1 VIRPTRLL
9 AVALGSVLALGLTTA
24 TPGSAYPAPTRGAT
38 TGAAGIGDPYFPSDG
53 NGGIDVQHYDVRV
66 GYAFGPGRL
75 TGRTALDVVA
85 TQELTRFD
93 LDFLLDVDSVRV
105 DGRRAAF
112 HRRGDHE
119 LRITPARPLAA
130 GQPFRVVVRYADR
143 PARHASRGERNWLA
157 DSHEVVT
164 MNEPHMATW
173 WFPADDHPRDKATF
187 DITVTVPR
195 GKQVV
200 ANGVLAGK
208 RRHDGRT
215 TWHWR
220 ADEPMASYLAFFAA
234 GDFETRTGDC
244 AGVPAY
250 VAVSRR
256 QPEPARRTSAG
267 DLLQRTCDVLAAY
280 TPVLG
285 PYPFSTTGGLL
296 TSLPVGF
303 ALENQTRPTYPAL
316 PGSTA
321 PLVAHELAHQWFG
334 DLVSVDGWRD
344 IWLNEGFAQFLQTW
358 YGEVAGGQPAQDWLV
373 DTYRSFADDKAF
385 WDLPIDDPGPARLFD
400 GAVYTR
406 GAMAVQA
413 LRHRLGDAVF
423 WSLLRTWLAQH
434 AGGNGSVAQFQALAS
449 SVTGQD
455 LGAFFDTWL
464 RQRTVPARTAE
475 NGF

>member
-1 VIRPTRLL
+1 MTPRSRTLAAAAALLL
-9 AVALGSVLALGLTTA
+9 AASLGG
-24 TPGSAYPAPTRGAT
+24 PAPAEAAPARSGAV
-38 TGAAGIGDPYFPSDG
+38 GSAGIGDPYFPSDG

-85 TQELTRFD
+85 TQDLTRFD

-119 LRITPARPLAA
+119 LRITPARPLVA
-130 GQPFRVVVRYADR
+130 GQAFRVVVRYADR
-143 PARHASRGERNWLA
+143 PARHASRGERNWLS
-157 DSHEVVT
+157 DSREVVA

-173 WFPADDHPRDKATF
+173 WFPANDHPRDKASF

-200 ANGVLAGK
+200 ANGVLADR

-215 TWHWR
+215 TWHWS
-220 ADEPMASYLAFFAA
+220 AAEPMATYLAFFAA

-244 AGVPAY
+244 AGVPTY
-250 VAVSRR
+250 VAVSRH
-256 QPEPARRTSAG
+256 QPQPARRTAAG

-285 PYPFSTTGGLL
+285 PYPFSTTGGLV

-334 DLVSVDGWRD
+334 DLVSVESWRD
-344 IWLNEGFAQFLQTW
+344 IWLNEGFAQFLQT
-358 YGEVAGGQPAQDWLV
+358 YYTEVTGGQSAQDWLA
-373 DTYRSFADDKAF
+373 DTYRSFQDDKAF
-385 WDLPIDDPGPARLFD
+385 WDLPIDDPGADRIFD

-423 WSLLRTWLAQH
+423 WPLLRTWLAQH
-434 AGGNGSVAQFQALAS
+434 AGGNGSVAQFQALAAATS
-449 SVTGQD
+449 GQD
-455 LGAFFDTWL
+455 LTAFFDTWL
-464 RQRTVPARTAE
+464 RRRAVPAPTVE